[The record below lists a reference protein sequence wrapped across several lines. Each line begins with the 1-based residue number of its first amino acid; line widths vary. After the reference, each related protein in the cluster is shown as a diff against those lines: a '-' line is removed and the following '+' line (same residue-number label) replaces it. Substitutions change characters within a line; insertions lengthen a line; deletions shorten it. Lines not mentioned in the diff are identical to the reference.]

1 MTNPKKMTRA
11 EQRALAVENAD
22 RLLALARKAQ
32 AELDQRKA
40 REERAS

>member
-11 EQRALAVENAD
+11 EQRALAAENAN

-32 AELDQRKA
+32 AELDRRKS
-40 REERAS
+40 RDEQAS

>member
-22 RLLALARKAQ
+22 RLLALAQKAQ
-32 AELDQRKA
+32 AELDRRKP
-40 REERAS
+40 RDERPS